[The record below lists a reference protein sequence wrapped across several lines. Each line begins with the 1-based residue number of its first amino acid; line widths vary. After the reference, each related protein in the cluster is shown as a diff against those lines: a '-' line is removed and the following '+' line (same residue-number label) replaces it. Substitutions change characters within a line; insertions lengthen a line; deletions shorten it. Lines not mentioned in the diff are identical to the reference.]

1 MRRLVLADENIPG
14 VEDILGP
21 AFRVR
26 RFRGRE
32 LTGEMVAA
40 ADALLVRSVTT
51 VDAALLGHS
60 RVTFVGT
67 ATSGFEHID
76 RGYLSDNGIAFAH
89 APGANANSVVE
100 YVLAAIAHCD
110 NLLERLLEGAH
121 VGVIGYGHIGRA
133 LVSRLHA
140 LGIGSCVYD
149 PWLPRDCVPNTGS
162 LTSVLA
168 CDVVSLHCELTQR
181 SPWPS
186 KHLIRSPE
194 LDAMQPNSL
203 LVNASRGSVIDN
215 EALLRH
221 LQQNRG
227 PTVVLDVWE
236 HEPDINS
243 TLLDYTR
250 LGTAHIAGYSSD
262 GKLRATRMLCD
273 ALAAHLHC
281 ALPGSMAMA
290 SSAGEV
296 QVPPG
301 LARAELLRYLVAA
314 RYDIARDDALLRQA
328 LAPDAPMPP
337 REGFDRLRREY
348 RRRRELAGSTVTGGA
363 LALPDVALV
372 EALGARYVTD
382 PR

>member
-1 MRRLVLADENIPG
+1 MSTLVLADENIPG
-14 VEDILGP
+14 VEDSLGS

-32 LTGEMVAA
+32 LTAEMAA
-40 ADALLVRSVTT
+40 VADALLVRSVTT
-51 VDAALLGHS
+51 VDAALLEHS
-60 RVTFVGT
+60 RVKFVGT

-76 RGYLSDNGIAFAH
+76 RDYLSGSGIAFAH

-110 NLLERLLEGAH
+110 NLLERLLDGAR
-121 VGVIGYGHIGRA
+121 VGVVGYGHIGRA

-140 LGIGSCVYD
+140 LGIESCVYD
-149 PWLPRDCVPNTGS
+149 PWLPRESVPGAGS
-162 LTSVLA
+162 LASVLA

-186 KHLIRSPE
+186 KHLIRAPE
-194 LDAMQPNSL
+194 LDAMQANSL

-221 LQQNRG
+221 LQQNG
-227 PTVVLDVWE
+227 EPTVVLDVWE
-236 HEPDINS
+236 HEPDIS
-243 TLLDYTR
+243 SALLDHAR
-250 LGTAHIAGYSSD
+250 LGTAHIAGYSYD
-262 GKLRATRMLCD
+262 GKLRATKMLCA
-273 ALAAHLHC
+273 ALAAHLQC
-281 ALPGSMAMA
+281 ALPKSIDVA
-290 SSAGEV
+290 SAADEV

-328 LAPDAPMPP
+328 LAPGALIPP
-337 REGFDRLRREY
+337 GEGFDRLRRDY
-348 RRRRELAGSTVTGGA
+348 RRRRELAGSTVTGGE
-363 LALPDVALV
+363 LALPEVALV
-372 EALGARYVTD
+372 EAMGARYVAD